1 MYLHDNDAGLESV
14 AVNRADRTVAT
25 APWTGPP
32 APRRRSAGA
41 GLKDGGEGPMDAS
54 HMTALV
60 EKHANLERQIQEEL
74 NRPAPDDVRLHDLKK
89 RKLAIKDQITH
100 H

>member
-1 MYLHDNDAGLESV
+1 MCLHDNDAGLESV
-14 AVNRADRTVAT
+14 AVNRADRTIAT
-25 APWTGPP
+25 APGRAHPP
-32 APRRRSAGA
+32 RAAPGPRRAE
-41 GLKDGGEGPMDAS
+41 DGGERQMDAS

-74 NRPAPDDVRLHDLKK
+74 TRPAPDDVRLHDLKK